1 MRVTRLLRRA
11 ECAVYLVECRFH
23 ERPGWISERSHAP
36 ELLYPLEGGFLLRH
50 GGGSAVCLP
59 ARLTAVPAGAVYEI
73 GHFHRLPDRT
83 LVVKLRGSG
92 AALTAVSHLFLEPAE
107 AAALQ
112 LLASALRNGPDDAAG
127 VTVPKLLRHV
137 RRRLAAGALPH
148 SSLVARAGRLERALA
163 HLLRCGASA
172 TVAECAGAAD
182 LGEFRFRHLFR
193 DRYAITPHAVRRTLR
208 MAQAMRIL
216 LEGGTATSAARLS
229 GFTHV
234 SHLSGEFCR
243 LVGRSPSALLR
254 AHEVNGAREAAA
266 LWHGA

>member
-1 MRVTRLLRRA
+1 MRLKRLLRRP

-23 ERPGWISERSHAP
+23 ERPGWIRERSHAP
-36 ELLYPLEGGFLLRH
+36 ELIYPLEGGFLLRH
-50 GGGSAVCLP
+50 GGGSCVCLP
-59 ARLTAVPAGAVYEI
+59 ARLTAVPGGASYEI

-83 LVVKLRGSG
+83 LVVKLRDPD

-112 LLASALRNGPDDAAG
+112 LLASALRDGAEAPVGA
-127 VTVPKLLRHV
+127 TVPKLLRHV
-137 RRRLAAGALPH
+137 RRRLAAGALSH
-148 SSLVARAGRLERALA
+148 SSLIARAGRLERSLA

-172 TVAECAGAAD
+172 TVADCAGAAD
-182 LGEFRFRHLFR
+182 LGEYRFRHLFR
-193 DRYAITPHAVRRTLR
+193 DRYATTPHAVRRTLR
-208 MAQAMRIL
+208 MAQAMRVL
-216 LEGGTATSAARLS
+216 LEGGTATSAARLA

-234 SHLSGEFCR
+234 SHLSGEFRR

-254 AHEVNGAREAAA
+254 AHEANGAREAAA